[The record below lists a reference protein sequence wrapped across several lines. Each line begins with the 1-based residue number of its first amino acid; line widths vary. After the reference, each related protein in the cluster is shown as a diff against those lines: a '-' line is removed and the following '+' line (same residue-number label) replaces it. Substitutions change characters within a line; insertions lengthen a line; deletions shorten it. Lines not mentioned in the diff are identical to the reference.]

1 MWTARNPNH
10 TIAVAVAAVAAA
22 AFVGTY
28 WFDPVPP
35 GLPGLGA
42 AEFPRLLCLVLL
54 GLAGL
59 LAMTPGTAPSEGDA
73 PPLDRGAWAV
83 FGICLLFLPALEVI
97 GLWAAIPVFLVAA
110 GLIWGAMPLRIL
122 LLNAAGFTLALWVI
136 FAKLFRL
143 TLPTGWLGAA
153 LGG

>member
-1 MWTARNPNH
+1 MRRARNPNH
-10 TIAVAVAAVAAA
+10 PIAAAIAAVAAA
-22 AFVGTY
+22 AFAGTF

-42 AEFPRLLCLVLL
+42 ADFPRLICLVLFA
-54 GLAGL
+54 LAAL
-59 LAMTPGTAPSEGDA
+59 LALTQGSPASEEEA
-73 PPLDRGAWAV
+73 PPLDRGAWAI
-83 FGICLLFLPALEVI
+83 FAACLLFLPALEI
-97 GLWAAIPVFLVAA
+97 LGIWAAIPVFLVAT
-110 GLIWGAMPLRIL
+110 GLIWGEVPLRVL
-122 LLNAAGFTLALWVI
+122 LLNAAGLTLALWLV

>member
-1 MWTARNPNH
+1 MRATRNPNH
-10 TIAVAVAAVAAA
+10 AIALVVAAVAAA
-22 AFVGTY
+22 AFAGTF

-42 AEFPRLLCLVLL
+42 ADFPRLICLVLV

-59 LAMTPGTAPSEGDA
+59 LALTPGTPPSEEDA

-83 FGICLLFLPALEVI
+83 FGACLLFLPALEI
-97 GLWAAIPVFLVAA
+97 AGIWAAIPVFLVAT
-110 GLIWGAMPLRIL
+110 GLIWGEVPLRVL
-122 LLNAAGFTLALWVI
+122 ALNAAGLTLVLWLI